1 MQGLW
6 GARVMGCQSLSKLG
20 LELLIVMDR
29 IWVSWPCVPA
39 VRFVLPYLAFW
50 VVFLEA
56 PLLACVLF

>member
-29 IWVSWPCVPA
+29 IWVSWPCVPG
-39 VRFVLPYLAFW
+39 VRFVLPSLAFW